1 MYYEM
6 EAAMK
11 CFCSSY
17 KLKCTQIITKTTIPK
32 KNFALCSYFADKA
45 VRNIKL
51 HELWTGLVAN
61 TTIMI
66 SVFVLSLMLTDKNF
80 WTH

>member
-1 MYYEM
+1 MFLQFLQTQMYTDH
-6 EAAMK
+6 K
-11 CFCSSY
+11 NHHP
-17 KLKCTQIITKTTIPK
+17 Q

-80 WTH
+80 WTHFTSSWMR